1 MRDPT
6 GATVDPLGSVDDAR
20 DRDGADHPELASIRA
35 GFAVPMHDR
44 TPVTYLCGNSLGLL
58 HRSVRLEVDRVLDD
72 WAALAVDAHFD
83 GSPPWLPY
91 HELVRDDLAPIV
103 GGLSHEVVAMN
114 GLTAN
119 LHFLMAAFYRPTAE
133 RAGILIET
141 DAFPSDRYAVASQ
154 IRWHGGDPARHLHMV
169 GSAGR
174 AFDLD
179 QLEALLEARGDQ
191 IALILLGGVNYFTGQ
206 SLDLAAITHLG
217 HRYGCIVG
225 FDLAHAAG
233 NVPLSLHDDQVDF
246 AAWCTYK
253 YLNAGPGAVA
263 GAFVHERHD
272 ESTRDRRLA
281 GWWGHRPETRFA
293 MDENWDFV
301 ARRGADGWQVS
312 NPPILALAPVRASVA
327 LFARLGMPQLR
338 SRSLRLT
345 GLLEA
350 GIDQLRDDRIEILT
364 PRDPDRRGAQ
374 LSLRFRGDVDRFFA
388 GLAARGIV
396 GDLRRPDVI
405 RLAPAPIYNTHVDV
419 WHAIEALQ
427 STLAEVRD

>member
-1 MRDPT
+1 MT
-6 GATVDPLGSVDDAR
+6 GPAVEPLVSVDDAR
-20 DRDGADHPELASIRA
+20 ARDETDDGELAGIRD
-35 GFAVPMHDR
+35 GFAVPVHDG

-58 HRSVRLEVDRVLDD
+58 HDSVRAEVERVLDE
-72 WAALAVDAHFD
+72 WAGLAVDAHFE

-91 HELVRDDLAPIV
+91 HRLVRDDLAHIV
-103 GGLSHEVVAMN
+103 GALPHEVVAMN

-119 LHFLMAAFYRPTAE
+119 LHLLMAAFYRPTAE
-133 RAGILIET
+133 RPGILIEA

-154 IRWHGGDPARHLHMV
+154 VRWHGHDPARHLHTV
-169 GSAGR
+169 GTSGR
-174 AFDLD
+174 AFDPED
-179 QLEALLEARGDQ
+179 LEAVLADRGDE

-206 SLDLAAITHLG
+206 SLDLAGITRVG
-217 HRYGCIVG
+217 HRHGCVVG

-233 NVPLSLHDDQVDF
+233 NVPLSLHDDGVDF

-272 ESTRDRRLA
+272 EPTRDRRLV
-281 GWWGHRPETRFA
+281 GWWGHRPDTRFA
-293 MDENWDFV
+293 MDENREFV
-301 ARRGADGWQVS
+301 PQSGADGWQLS

-327 LFARLGMPQLR
+327 LFARLGMPMLR
-338 SRSLRLT
+338 TRSVRLT
-345 GLLEA
+345 ALLET
-350 GIDQLRDDRIEILT
+350 GIDRCHDDRLEILT

-396 GDLRRPDVI
+396 GDVRRPDVI

-419 WHAIEALQ
+419 WRAIEALG